1 MNTYIT
7 PAQVEAIKG
16 PEWYGT
22 GDPAQAVLEANV
34 WMTAYGVPVKDPQE
48 DAVTQAGAI
57 LAVEA
62 ANGRLYADSAGNIK
76 RKAVKA
82 DTVESE
88 TEYQDGSA
96 ATSGALS
103 LVRAMLRPY
112 VTFALGAAQISVVR
126 V

>member
-7 PAQVEAIKG
+7 TAQVEAIKG

-22 GDPAQAVLEANV
+22 GDPDQAVLEANV

-62 ANGRLYADSAGNIK
+62 ANGRLYADSAGTIK

-88 TEYQDGSA
+88 TEYMDGSA
-96 ATSGALS
+96 PSSGALS
-103 LVRAMLRPY
+103 LVYAMLRPY
-112 VTFALGAAQISVVR
+112 VNALGLNQIAVR
-126 V
+126 RI